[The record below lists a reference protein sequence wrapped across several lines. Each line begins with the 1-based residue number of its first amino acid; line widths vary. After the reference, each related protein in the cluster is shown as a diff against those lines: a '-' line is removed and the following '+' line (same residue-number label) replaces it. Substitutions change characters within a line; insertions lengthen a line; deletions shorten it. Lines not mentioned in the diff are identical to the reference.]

1 MKDQELD
8 DLFAKNLRDAE
19 AQPPAGLWDKI
30 ASELPTEEPVE
41 TKPIV
46 LWRYFAA
53 AAAIML
59 FFGVGIY
66 IYRSKDA
73 LPQPAEHRQIA
84 KAPELSY
91 PKTEEF
97 LETKEVESQNN
108 PVVPQ
113 ETSPISNEGKKT
125 SRLVAK
131 KQESTATVKVK
142 EQEQKVYAAIEK
154 EQVEPIEVMENSV
167 ELPEL
172 KAMDKEIQ
180 LSHREVAPIQP
191 LVNIIENEEI
201 MYAQKANTDK
211 KPKQSILTK
220 VLNGIADNIN
230 IGNGDVSFSNDE
242 EGNIRIDLTKSLAR
256 NRR

>member
-8 DLFAKNLRDAE
+8 DLFAKNLKDAE

-30 ASELPTEEPVE
+30 ASELPADEPVSK
-41 TKPIV
+41 KPII

-59 FFGVGIY
+59 FFGIGMYV
-66 IYRSKDA
+66 YRSKDA
-73 LPQPAEHRQIA
+73 RQPVEHRQIA
-84 KAPELSY
+84 KAPELSN
-91 PKTEEF
+91 PMAPEVV
-97 LETKEVESQNN
+97 ETREPENPN
-108 PVVPQ
+108 IPVVSQ
-113 ETSPISNEGKKT
+113 ETSNTSSELAKLDKLDATNEELTPT
-125 SRLVAK
+125 SKVEKQDQKLYVAMEK
-131 KQESTATVKVK
+131 HPVKPVVVL
-142 EQEQKVYAAIEK
+142 ER
-154 EQVEPIEVMENSV
+154 V

-172 KAMDKEIQ
+172 KAMDNEIQ
-180 LSHREVAPIQP
+180 LSQREVTPIQP
-191 LVNIIENEEI
+191 LVNIIENEEL
-201 MYAQKANTDK
+201 MYAQKAITDK
-211 KPKQSILTK
+211 KPKQSIITK